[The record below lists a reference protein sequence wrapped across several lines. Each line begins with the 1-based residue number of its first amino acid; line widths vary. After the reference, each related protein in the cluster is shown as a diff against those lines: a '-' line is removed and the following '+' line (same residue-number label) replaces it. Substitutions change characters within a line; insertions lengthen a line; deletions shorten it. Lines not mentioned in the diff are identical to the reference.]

1 MCNRFNR
8 QHSTSMENSY
18 SKNAFTNPNFKATDE
33 DEIVKEKAVLAE
45 EVVDMADKDQ
55 EDADN
60 RYGWLSWRP
69 DCLQWLNNP
78 KGFLFFLCVY
88 CFGQGMTVNGLV
100 YVVITTLE
108 RRFNLPS
115 VQSAFISSAYD
126 FFFMFFVI
134 FVTYFGERAHKPRLL
149 GFGALIFTCGSIVFT
164 LPHYLTGEYDFEAAE
179 FDTCD
184 YNRTE
189 PDVCSSDTEEEELK
203 KYYPVFLVAQAL
215 HALGACTIY
224 TLGITYVDENST
236 PGAAALYTGIFWTM
250 STLGPAAGF
259 FFGGMFLDIYTDIN
273 AENVNLNPD
282 SPLWVG
288 AWWLG
293 FIVTACIN
301 FLVVMPL
308 LGFNQYLPS
317 YREAQK
323 KRARET
329 RTGAEYEA
337 ETTGMNKLKDFPKAV
352 WTLLKNPT
360 YLFIDLAVICEA
372 FLLAFISVFGPK
384 IVESLFNL
392 NSGDAA
398 LVTGVILTPA
408 GVIGPITGGYI
419 MKRFDLKVNQILKF
433 VIGCLFLGFLCTFG
447 FLLSCPNVPFAGVS
461 VAYQNSTL
469 DIIGNTNLT
478 APCNSNCKCEDSFD
492 TVCGSDGVMY
502 YSSCHAGCLT
512 ETEDEDG
519 NKEYSDCTCIPGN
532 SSNVFGTVSSGR
544 CSSMCSNMVPWLVV
558 VFGALLFTFMVP
570 VPYVTATMRCV
581 DYSQRSFALGLQTLL
596 NKALGVVPGP
606 IAFGALV
613 DKSCLLWEYECSGS
627 QNCWVYNNWQI
638 SVYTLLMALGCRAC
652 ALVFYSLA
660 LATYKPPEET
670 YEKEDIVKYESKEE
684 KVELRPVV
692 DYPE

>member
-1 MCNRFNR
+1 
-8 QHSTSMENSY
+8 MENSY
-18 SKNAFTNPNFKATDE
+18 SQNAFTNPNFKATDE
-33 DEIVKEKAVLAE
+33 DEIDKEKAALAE
-45 EVVDMADKDQ
+45 EENVDIADKDQ

-100 YVVITTLE
+100 YVVLTTLE

-126 FFFMFFVI
+126 FCFMFFVI

-189 PDVCSSDTEEEELK
+189 PDLCSSDTEEEELR

-215 HALGACTIY
+215 HALGASAIY
-224 TLGITYVDENST
+224 TLGITYIDENST
-236 PGAAALYTGIFWTM
+236 PGAAAVYTGTAQGEHQLVV
-250 STLGPAAGF
+250 TPRRQD
-259 FFGGMFLDIYTDIN
+259 GMKKIPGR
-273 AENVNLNPD
+273 VNLDPD

-301 FLVVMPL
+301 FLVAMPL

-329 RTGAEYEA
+329 RSGAEYKA
-337 ETTGMNKLKDFPKAV
+337 ETTEMNKLKDFPIAV

-384 IVESLFNL
+384 LVESLFNL
-392 NSGDAA
+392 SSGDAA
-398 LVTGVILTPA
+398 LVAGVILTPA

-419 MKRFDLKVNQILKF
+419 MRRFDLKVNQILKF
-433 VIGCLFLGFLCTFG
+433 VIGVLFLGFICIFG
-447 FLLSCPNVPFAGVS
+447 FLLSCPNAPFAGVS

-478 APCNSNCKCEDSFD
+478 APCNTNCKCEDSFD
-492 TVCGSDGVMY
+492 VVCGSDGVMY

-519 NKEYSDCTCIPGN
+519 NKEYSDCTCIPGTTN
-532 SSNVFGTVSSGR
+532 SSNLFGTVSSGR
-544 CSSMCSNMVPWLVV
+544 CSTMCSNMVPWLVV
-558 VFGALLFTFMVP
+558 VFGALLFTFMIP
-570 VPYVTATMRCV
+570 VPYITATIRCV

-613 DKSCLLWEYECSGS
+613 DKSCILWEYECSGS
-627 QNCWVYNNWQI
+627 QNCWFYNNWQI
-638 SVYTLLMALGCRAC
+638 SVYTLLMALGCRAGS
-652 ALVFYSLA
+652 LLFYSLA
-660 LATYKPPEET
+660 LATYKAPEAT